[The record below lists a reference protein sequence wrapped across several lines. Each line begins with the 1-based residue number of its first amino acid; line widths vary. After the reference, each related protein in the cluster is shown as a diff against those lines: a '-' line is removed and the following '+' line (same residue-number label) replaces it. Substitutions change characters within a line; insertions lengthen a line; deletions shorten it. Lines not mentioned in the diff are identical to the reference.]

1 MQPMPII
8 DPLPVLL
15 SSHAEFYYTLWYDT
29 ATDTRERSVA
39 MADYDSP
46 WKEMLDG
53 YFPAFMAFFFPAA
66 AAEIDWSR
74 GYESLVLCQ
83 F

>member
-1 MQPMPII
+1 MPTVGAS
-8 DPLPVLL
+8 PPLL
-15 SSHAEFYYTLWYDT
+15 SSHAEFYYTVWGDT
-29 ATDTRERSVA
+29 ATDTQERSAA

-74 GYESLVLCQ
+74 G
-83 F
+83 

>member
-1 MQPMPII
+1 MRVQREGKGARHGEGSPPIVA
-8 DPLPVLL
+8 DFLALVLPCRVLL
-15 SSHAEFYYTLWYDT
+15 HSGNDT
-29 ATDTRERSVA
+29 ATDTQEGSAA

-66 AAEIDWSR
+66 AAEID
-74 GYESLVLCQ
+74 
-83 F
+83 